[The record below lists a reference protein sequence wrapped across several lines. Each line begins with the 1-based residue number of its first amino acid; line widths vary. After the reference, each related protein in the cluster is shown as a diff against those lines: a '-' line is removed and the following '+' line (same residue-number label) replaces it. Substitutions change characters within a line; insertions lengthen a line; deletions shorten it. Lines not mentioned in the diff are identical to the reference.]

1 LIYCNF
7 YGLLL
12 QSSRLEEI
20 LAMLRRMTPQPTNL
34 NITLQTNGKHCAD
47 HVTSPLTTSH
57 GDNIFHDAKD
67 GGQNGN
73 M

>member
-1 LIYCNF
+1 M
-7 YGLLL
+7 
-12 QSSRLEEI
+12 LEEI